1 MFKLTQTS
9 TVCEYQCQFETL
21 SNHVTGLPHHFLS
34 RCFISR
40 LKAHI
45 RREVQVVQ
53 PISLMP
59 AIDLAKLQEDKYIEM
74 RKFQRNPYQHN
85 TYLANQHT
93 SMPST
98 SSSQPLLSKSPT
110 SIPVKRLASR
120 ELHENCVTTVM
131 KNSFHAINVKAS
143 IFF

>member
-1 MFKLTQTS
+1 MAKHLNSLKIRFAPSQFDDPEGALFKLTQTS

-21 SNHVTGLPHHFLS
+21 SNRVTGLPHHFLS
-34 RCFISR
+34 HCFISR

-93 SMPST
+93 SMRST

-110 SIPVKRLASR
+110 SISSQK
-120 ELHENCVTTVM
+120 
-131 KNSFHAINVKAS
+131 IS
-143 IFF
+143 I